1 MQEFGFHAQFAG
13 GNLQKVTCQA
23 GNIITALTQ
32 RRQMNADNVQAVEQV
47 LTEFAFLHTL
57 LQVLVCRGDNA
68 HVHFHRRV
76 STDAIELTIR

>member
-1 MQEFGFHAQFAG
+1 MQEFGFHAQFAC
-13 GNLQKVTCQA
+13 GNLQKVTCQT
-23 GNIITALTQ
+23 GNIFTALAQ
-32 RRQMNADNVQAVEQV
+32 RRQMDANHVQTVEQI

-57 LQVLVCRGDNA
+57 LQVLVRRGDNA

>member
-1 MQEFGFHAQFAG
+1 MQEFGFHTQLAG
-13 GNLQKVTCQA
+13 SNLQKVACQA
-23 GNIITALTQ
+23 GNIFTALAQ
-32 RRQMNADNVQAVEQV
+32 RRQMDADHVQAVEQI

-57 LQVLVCRGDNA
+57 LQILVCRGDNA